1 MHVAHGSHNVS
12 EANRRTHN
20 VHDRPLAGWIL
31 HDGRLVEQYDC
42 RCRSQS
48 KLPLANDT
56 LSLCV
61 AHGLRRPE
69 FAECPAIKVE
79 HSDERTGIVS
89 SPCGIESDEQRGHGL
104 GLPFYWLLEVP
115 RLLKARIAII
125 RRLEGWLRASFRWQ
139 FRSCP
144 TKRLEK
150 RQYSLPFCVKRA
162 RGANREAGRLST
174 NDPES
179 GLQNAPP
186 FR

>member
-48 KLPLANDT
+48 NLPLANDT

-61 AHGLRRPE
+61 APGLRRPE

-104 GLPFYWLLEVP
+104 GLLLLAP
-115 RLLKARIAII
+115 R
-125 RRLEGWLRASFRWQ
+125 S
-139 FRSCP
+139 
-144 TKRLEK
+144 
-150 RQYSLPFCVKRA
+150 
-162 RGANREAGRLST
+162 
-174 NDPES
+174 
-179 GLQNAPP
+179 APP
-186 FR
+186 FESKNSNNKKARRLAACLVSLAVSILSDKAA